1 MVRNE
6 IGKTNLMKRARGE
19 GTRKSGG
26 IKLLGRV
33 ELPIEKVKDRSR
45 IVLGNS
51 LQSRQIFLL
60 LAAEENLYTEL
71 FVSFS

>member
-1 MVRNE
+1 M
-6 IGKTNLMKRARGE
+6 
-19 GTRKSGG
+19 
-26 IKLLGRV
+26 